1 MSYVI
6 SMKKV
11 AIAVLVL
18 GLAAVPAQAEESSL
32 SLIEEGAKMFFKG
45 ILQGIEPAMKD
56 LQGLVDEMQP
66 QMRRFVEEMG
76 PALGQLLSQID
87 DISAY
92 HPPEMLPNGDI
103 ILRKKTPEETKPP
116 KAGEIE
122 L

>member
-11 AIAVLVL
+11 ATAVLVL
-18 GLAAVPAQAEESSL
+18 GLAAVPAQAEESGL

-87 DISAY
+87 DITAY